1 MEMKNVFNQKFYTEE
16 VTENVGS
23 IQILGGEIERTK
35 VGYTVIFKETRFVN
49 CDFTRLENITNS
61 KSPEVRLVFNNCTFN
76 DCNFSKAAYLEPVF
90 DNCRFASCFLN
101 DTKFTTAT
109 FIKCNFMYSEICMT
123 LDDAMIKDS
132 FTIAYCGTP
141 VYVSFNKDTWVTC
154 DINCV
159 MSKCN
164 ITVNSSRIK
173 GLYAMYSSLGLSIC
187 NSSIDN
193 YFVIGKSEIHIK
205 KMKSILLKDVE
216 LSILFSELYLAEKEI
231 DDNSM
236 MQFYKALKMT
246 YTTITKI

>member
-1 MEMKNVFNQKFYTEE
+1 MGLKNVSNQTFYVEE
-16 VTENVGS
+16 VTENTGS
-23 IQILGGEIERTK
+23 IKLLGGEIEKTNDL
-35 VGYTVIFKETRFVN
+35 YTVIFKETKFVS
-49 CDFTRLENITNS
+49 CDFTRLGYIADS
-61 KSPEVRLVFNNCTFN
+61 KNPEIRLVFNNCTFSVC
-76 DCNFSKAAYLEPVF
+76 DFSKATYLETVF
-90 DNCRFASCFLN
+90 DNCTFTNCFLK

-109 FIKCNFMYSEICMT
+109 FIKCNFMHSEICMT
-123 LDDAMIKDS
+123 LDDAMVKDS

-154 DINCV
+154 DINCI

-164 ITVNSSRIK
+164 ITINNSRIK

-193 YFVIGKSEIHIK
+193 YFDIGKSEVHIK
-205 KMKSILLKDVE
+205 SMKSILINDVE
-216 LSILFSELYLAEKEI
+216 IGIHFSELYLAEKEI

-236 MQFYKALKMT
+236 IQFYKALKMD